1 MSGYPLQRLGL
12 GMELEPGNPQ
22 EIESVLNPAAAR
34 ALTANFTC
42 FRGSSRGAII
52 RALALPGCGL
62 VRLATRP
69 ESSGLALRSS
79 LATFLPYDG
88 IEFDGVDN
96 KDASVFPVACANSP
110 RTSGWPPRLRP
121 GSGSKLVAA
130 LPPS

>member
-12 GMELEPGNPQ
+12 VMELEPGNPQ

-96 KDASVFPVACANSP
+96 KDCVFQRKRTPVP
-110 RTSGWPPRLRP
+110 IQSGHAFQLISDSCRSEATLW
-121 GSGSKLVAA
+121 V
-130 LPPS
+130 